1 MTVLAPLAGYNGGMR
16 PLAIITIALL
26 AAACGS
32 SPSSPGTDQSSRSPA
47 TQAFRYAA
55 CIREHGVRDFPDP
68 QVRTT
73 PGGNGVGIR
82 QAVPASAGLSPK
94 FKSARKACRGILP
107 APGAGGQAHGG
118 PSKEVLLSFGRC
130 LRNRGV
136 SDFPDPNA
144 QGQLTLQ
151 MMGAAGVDLKAPSF
165 LRAAKAC
172 VGVTHGA
179 ITLAEVARAV
189 NGPH

>member
-1 MTVLAPLAGYNGGMR
+1 MR
-16 PLAIITIALL
+16 PIAIITVALL

-32 SPSSPGTDQSSRSPA
+32 SPSSPGTDQSSRHPA
-47 TQAFRYAA
+47 PQAFRYAA

-68 QVRTT
+68 QVKTT

-82 QAVPASAGLSPK
+82 QAVPASVGLSPK
-94 FKSARKACRGILP
+94 FKTAQKACRGIMP
-107 APGAGGQAHGG
+107 APGTGAQAHAG
-118 PSKEVLLSFGRC
+118 PSKEVLLAFARC
-130 LRNRGV
+130 LRNHRV

-151 MMGAAGVDLKAPSF
+151 MMSAAGVDLKAPFF
-165 LRAAKAC
+165 LRAAKSC

>member
-1 MTVLAPLAGYNGGMR
+1 M
-16 PLAIITIALL
+16 
-26 AAACGS
+26 CS
-32 SPSSPGTDQSSRSPA
+32 SDLVT
-47 TQAFRYAA
+47 
-55 CIREHGVRDFPDP
+55 
-68 QVRTT
+68 TT

-82 QAVPASAGLSPK
+82 QVVPASVGRSPK
-94 FKSARKACRGILP
+94 FGAAQKACRGIMP
-107 APGAGGQAHGG
+107 TPGAGGQAHSG
-118 PSKEVLLSFGRC
+118 PSKEVLLAFAGC
-130 LRNRGV
+130 LRNHGV

-151 MMGAAGVDLKAPSF
+151 MMSAAGVDLKAPSL

-172 VGVTHGA
+172 VGATRGA

>member
-1 MTVLAPLAGYNGGMR
+1 MR

-32 SPSSPGTDQSSRSPA
+32 SPSSPGTAQSSRNPA
-47 TQAFRYAA
+47 TQAFRFAA
-55 CIREHGVRDFPDP
+55 CMRDHGVRDFPDP
-68 QVRTT
+68 QVTTT
-73 PGGNGVGIR
+73 PGGHGVGIR
-82 QAVPASAGLSPK
+82 QVVPASVGRSPK
-94 FKSARKACRGILP
+94 FKPAQKACRGIMP
-107 APGAGGQAHGG
+107 APGAGGQAHSG
-118 PSKEVLLSFGRC
+118 PSKAVLLTFAGC
-130 LRNRGV
+130 LRNHGV

-151 MMGAAGVDLKAPSF
+151 MMSAAGVDLKAPSF

-172 VGVTHGA
+172 VGATHGA